1 VPGRTPRSTD
11 VPAGG
16 QPAIRFDGRVAI
28 VTGAGNGLG
37 RAYALDLARR
47 GARVVVNN
55 RRHASDADGASSAE
69 RTVAA
74 IRAAGGEAVP
84 NWDDVRDPASG
95 PRLIAQALDSWG
107 RIDVL
112 VNNAGVDQHCA
123 FHKLSVAEFKDI
135 FEVNF
140 YGSLH
145 VTHAAFGPM
154 RAAGYGRIV
163 VSSSSAGLHGLHGL
177 SAYAAAKAALL
188 GLMRSLA
195 QEGASRGVLCNAI
208 APYAATRMT
217 ARHATPEFIAE
228 MRPELVAPLVAYLV
242 SERSRLNGEIIVA
255 GKGGFRRAATVE
267 GAGLGYASEAALTP
281 ERIDADR
288 ERILSMTAARE
299 FADALAAFEHFAAAF
314 PGAILCSTP

>member
-1 VPGRTPRSTD
+1 VAAS
-11 VPAGG
+11 G

-37 RAYALDLARR
+37 RAYALDLAGR
-47 GARVVVNN
+47 GARVVANN
-55 RRHASDADGASSAE
+55 RRRAADADDASSAE

-74 IRAAGGEAVP
+74 IRAAGGEAIP

-95 PRLIAQALDSWG
+95 PRLVAQALDAWG

-135 FEVNF
+135 FDVNF
-140 YGSLH
+140 YGSLY
-145 VTHAAFGPM
+145 VTHAAFGRM
-154 RAAGYGRIV
+154 REAGYGRIV

-177 SAYAAAKAALL
+177 SAYAAAKAALI

-195 QEGASRGVLCNAI
+195 QEGATRGVFCNAI

-217 ARHATPEFIAE
+217 ARHATPEFLAD
-228 MRPELVAPLVAYLV
+228 MRPELVAPMVAYLV
-242 SERSRLNGEIIVA
+242 SDRSRLNGQIIVA

-267 GAGLGYASEAALTP
+267 GAGAGYALEAALTP
-281 ERIDADR
+281 ERIDADLD
-288 ERILSMTAARE
+288 RIVSMAAARE
-299 FADALAAFEHFAAAF
+299 FADAIAAFQHFSAAF
-314 PGAILCSTP
+314 PGASPCSTT